1 MRYKFKILL
10 FVSFSGIFFSIYA
23 QTSLETQYYYANNLY
38 QNKLYFD
45 AVTEFK
51 RLLFFDEGNK
61 YSYEVS
67 FKIGDSY
74 KQGARFDDA
83 IKYFTLADINAKEDS
98 QRFNAQ
104 IEIVK
109 VNILRRTTDR
119 ALQLLDSMD
128 ANYRF
133 YNKKDEINYWRGW
146 TYMFADD
153 WKKASKCFAQIDYEH
168 ELRKLSDAVH
178 KEKYSEPLAKILSFF
193 IPGAGQIYTKHYF
206 SGALSLAWNLLF
218 GYLTIDAFVEDRVF
232 DGVIVGSLLWLR
244 FYQGNY
250 QNAEKF
256 AKEENIKIINNAYRY
271 LQNEYQGEKP

>member
-1 MRYKFKILL
+1 MKFL
-10 FVSFSGIFFSIYA
+10 FYFSFAGISIYA
-23 QTSLETQYYYANNLY
+23 QTSLETQYNYANNLY
-38 QNKLYFD
+38 ENKLYFD

-51 RLLFFDEGNK
+51 RLLFFDEGKK
-61 YSYEVS
+61 YSYECS
-67 FKIGDSY
+67 FKTGDSY

-109 VNILRRTTDR
+109 VNILRKTTDR

-128 ANYRF
+128 VNYKF

-153 WKKASKCFAQIDYEH
+153 WKNASKSFALIDYQH
-168 ELRKLSDAVH
+168 ELKILCDRIA
-178 KEKYSEPLAKILSFF
+178 KEKYSESFAKILSFI
-193 IPGAGQIYTKHYF
+193 IPGAGQVYTGHYF

-232 DGVIVGSLLWLR
+232 DGVMVGSLLWLR

-250 QNAEKF
+250 ENAEKF
-256 AKEENIKIINNAYRY
+256 AKEENIKIINKAYRY